1 MGIFF
6 SKKYLCLLQFSC
18 IKFFEFS
25 EPKFEI
31 PSGDPYTGGWC
42 RPQTDG
48 PALRAMA
55 LSKWGMILIDN
66 GHSDQAKSDVWPLVN
81 FDMEWAVANWD
92 QMGTQLHLFWITHPI
107 R

>member
-1 MGIFF
+1 M
-6 SKKYLCLLQFSC
+6 
-18 IKFFEFS
+18 
-25 EPKFEI
+25 
-31 PSGDPYTGGWC
+31 GGWC

-55 LSKWGMILIDN
+55 LSKWGMILINN

-92 QMGTQLHLFWITHPI
+92 QQGTTDIYFTLFFQISKSYIIITFFS
-107 R
+107 